1 MRKLYEAADRMEAQ
15 MLMDYLQEQEIPC
28 VLLGDYLSG
37 AAGELPA
44 NIFPTLWVI
53 EDRHYPRA
61 RQLVREFGRGGVA
74 EARGAE
80 PWRCPICGEMV
91 DPDFDICWNC
101 ASPRLNE

>member
-74 EARGAE
+74 ETRAE

-91 DPDFDICWNC
+91 DPGFDICWNC